1 MVIGIDNINLSD
13 CHKFYCIL
21 AIWKRVDVILTF
33 RACTYFSTTSSY
45 VSLRLSMNYTSS
57 NGLTAL
63 PQNPRRRPLAR
74 GCRVVRGFSAKQL
87 G

>member
-45 VSLRLSMNYTSS
+45 VSLRLSMNYTFIRTVKYLHACQIIMMRKVQS
-57 NGLTAL
+57 THTYC
-63 PQNPRRRPLAR
+63 RPL
-74 GCRVVRGFSAKQL
+74 
-87 G
+87 